1 MPSFADRS
9 PIIMLSSLLS
19 ENTERVNAFSSKV
32 LEMKLT
38 VEGLEKERDF
48 YFGQFER
55 KQILASF
62 IYHSNK

>member
-1 MPSFADRS
+1 
-9 PIIMLSSLLS
+9 MLSSLLS

-62 IYHSNK
+62 TYHSNK